1 LLKHRQFA
9 TRTHCRIRRMV
20 FSSRVPSLI
29 WICTV
34 QLLQWVH
41 AARLE
46 ERAAKLQVEMSDRIM
61 QIADGRINKSRTG
74 WDYKD
79 HTRMNDTAGW
89 EAVIKHSPYV
99 TRLTGDFEGRDGDI
113 IKQEMKAMITSHK
126 DLCKPQLLLKPPE
139 YPDCHGEVLVATL
152 TPEPFGRQALDV
164 NQGICWSH
172 AKPAQPKDVK
182 ALKTVDNAK
191 LQQCVYQPYKL
202 LLQSQQFLL
211 GSPSMNGTIYA
222 IWKKSKYHEG
232 VILKDTLKEI
242 DGGKTCGV
250 YSFLSSFFDDFQQP
264 IREGE
269 PKAQGVLCW
278 PTALMD
284 ERQFLV
290 YGPRTHF

>member
-1 LLKHRQFA
+1 
-9 TRTHCRIRRMV
+9 
-20 FSSRVPSLI
+20 
-29 WICTV
+29 
-34 QLLQWVH
+34 
-41 AARLE
+41 
-46 ERAAKLQVEMSDRIM
+46 M

-113 IKQEMKAMITSHK
+113 IKQETTAMITSHER
-126 DLCKPQLLLKPPE
+126 LCKPKRLFEHPE
-139 YPDCHGEVLVATL
+139 YPECHGKVLVATL
-152 TPEPFGRQALDV
+152 TPEPFGTRALDV
-164 NQGICWSH
+164 NQHICWSH

-182 ALKTVDNAK
+182 ALKTVDNAT

-202 LLQSQQFLL
+202 LLQSQQDVL
-211 GSPSMNGTIYA
+211 GYGTIYA
-222 IWKKSKYHEG
+222 IWKRSKYHEG

-250 YSFLSSFFDDFQQP
+250 YSFLSPSYDDFKDKLLK
-264 IREGE
+264 GK

-290 YGPRTHF
+290 SGWGEGELPPTHAALPRRGAIGKHF